1 MGRYFRITEIDDA
14 ALTRATGEYLDC
26 SQLSVP
32 VDGDVYVAGDEEDE
46 SEISVG
52 LECFDSA
59 G

>member
-14 ALTRATGEYLDC
+14 AFTRATGEYLDC

-32 VDGDVYVAGDEEDE
+32 VDGDVYVAVDEEDE

-52 LECFDSA
+52 LECIDSA

>member
-14 ALTRATGEYLDC
+14 AFTRATGEYLDC

-32 VDGDVYVAGDEEDE
+32 VDGDVYVAVDEEAE
-46 SEISVG
+46 SEISVE
-52 LECFDSA
+52 LECFDYA

>member
-1 MGRYFRITEIDDA
+1 MPRYFKITEIDEENYESI
-14 ALTRATGEYLDC
+14 TGESLDC

-32 VDGDVYVAGDEEDE
+32 VDGDVYVAVDEEDE

-52 LECFDSA
+52 LECFDYA

>member
-14 ALTRATGEYLDC
+14 AFTRATGEYLDC

-32 VDGDVYVAGDEEDE
+32 VDGDVYVAVDEEDV

>member
-1 MGRYFRITEIDDA
+1 MPRYFKIKEIDA
-14 ALTRATGEYLDC
+14 ETFCRATGEYLDC

-32 VDGDVYVAGDEEDE
+32 VDGDVYVAVDEEDE

-52 LECFDSA
+52 LECFDYA